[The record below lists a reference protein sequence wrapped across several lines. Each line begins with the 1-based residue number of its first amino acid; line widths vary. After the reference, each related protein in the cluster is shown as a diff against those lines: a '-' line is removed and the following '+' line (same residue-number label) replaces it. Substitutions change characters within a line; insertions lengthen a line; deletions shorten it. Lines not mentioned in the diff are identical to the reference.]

1 MSANQKSDVHN
12 QADVRSQA
20 NIEAQNAK
28 ANTPQVSQAP
38 GNPSRPSS
46 EPVIQSGGRGI
57 VGGKYG
63 VQITTGH
70 ENAYGESQGRSNVSE
85 KFQQQTGGNS
95 QDYNA
100 MASEYAKS
108 LVVNRGLAP
117 NSAEFNTAF
126 QNYLQANRLEQTK
139 PESAASRQ
147 ESAKPLSYDEN
158 YGYSG
163 STKVAPIIANNFVKN
178 PLETNFDLSKDK
190 LAAQYRRQS
199 RDSFNLTPIIAT
211 PQSEGKFFGYAWAS
225 GQRDIIRAKIFTG
238 QTQFSRGST
247 TEETAKNAAIA
258 KASKVY
264 PTFAKGNPLRDT
276 TVGGPIK
283 SSGGKNNQILLTEN
297 LGIGENISG
306 GQQPKSQKGNVVSEQ
321 VFNDYLSNIGSKG
334 GTIDVFA
341 PSGAKI
347 GTVKPDEFG
356 KSVINDIIT
365 SNPGSY
371 VKESFTS
378 NYDSGLARSFA
389 DYVSKYGSEGAT
401 IGLFQGKTKVAEV
414 SGPNAYRETIPLL
427 SKYQN
432 LSAQVVF
439 STTREGKELSSNLIN
454 KARTVGSPTI
464 DIFETPQV
472 GPPSKIAT
480 IPTEKAQ
487 TLLPGILDKYAT
499 QNISFSFNPK
509 SQTNPKDT
517 TLIPASVLPLEL
529 NYQSSKA
536 FTGQYFNLEQ
546 AIGGFVGGQKA
557 SAQLPLT
564 SSEYKSSSLFGITVP
579 NFKGTISEFGSNLG
593 AYLKEGIKSA
603 PPFVAGIGQE
613 YYNLITTGKSGGPE
627 VKPANLQAYIS
638 IPLQKLFYPKDIM
651 AENSAQRMSNVQSY
665 IHTTFGNP
673 IRQSGIPIPQSVQN
687 PKTVGAFLGTAA
699 GIGYSFGSGLPFGKL
714 ISREPIILE
723 GKVMAKM
730 PSGEGFVEVPGTIK
744 ISGAT
749 LFGTSKYAIGLG
761 MKSSEGTKIPL
772 ISTLRP
778 QTPYMREILG
788 KVEATSERG
797 AEAGAVTN
805 LTANKLYTSKGAE
818 VMSEVGVV
826 PENQQ
831 QLVNLGQLISK
842 KGDITK
848 IPNVKIPKSDVK
860 KYVGQMI
867 LTGNPEVNL
876 STTETLGQGQVSGI
890 VPTFK
895 GSFGNVLPINYF
907 NKELSLE
914 SAKQYSTYFTSSS
927 KTFPINFP
935 KSETPIPVRDIT
947 TIHDLDADLKR
958 LEKQQN
964 LQAKK
969 GESIYKNTEEF
980 GKVLKQDVEQ
990 SNKILDLLQANVKV
1004 PKGFGFAKSGKTN
1017 IAYGKI
1023 SSLNKQGKPQN
1034 VEGETVINLLGIRDE
1049 INTEGAAG
1057 KSSKYTLG
1065 RSFNVEPPKGEVN
1078 YGGLKVKT
1086 ISFQTWAKL
1095 KSVLSY
1101 QSKETY
1107 GKYQNAEPDI
1117 YKTGLT
1123 TFAGKRNIVSPPLIR
1138 VKDVPDLYSIS
1149 RYAERTTKGG
1159 TSKRF
1164 GQLANMLQ
1172 EQYPYLDWQKIGL
1185 ESKNTVYQISPQ
1197 LKQSAK
1203 NNIPST
1209 NISPTSVFP
1218 TSISSQSQQSK
1229 KLVSSTKSS
1238 FSNISRI
1245 SGSSYK
1251 ISGTSKSSPTSPRS
1265 SVSALSP
1272 TSPQFSPISKA
1283 SPISSISKSA
1293 KSFLSPFISPRSF
1306 TSPSVSSPTS
1316 PRSSYSPSTRS
1327 STSPSGRPSP
1337 SSPSGRTSPNSIFSP
1352 ISPTSP
1358 SSRANQFKSPNFNFP
1373 PPSRNIPIPRLGSFP
1388 KRPRYRPKEGP
1399 TRTYL
1404 YNVNNVFASSLSLK
1418 AGK

>member
-28 ANTPQVSQAP
+28 QNTPQVSQAP
-38 GNPSRPSS
+38 GNPIRPSS

-63 VQITTGH
+63 VQITTGN
-70 ENAYGESQGRSNVSE
+70 ENAYGESQGRPNVNE

-95 QDYNA
+95 QDYNT
-100 MASEYAKS
+100 MAAEYAKS
-108 LVVNRGLAP
+108 LVINRGLAP
-117 NSAEFNTAF
+117 NSNEFNTAF
-126 QNYLQANRLEQTK
+126 QNYLQANRLEQVK
-139 PESAASRQ
+139 PESVASRQ
-147 ESAKPLSYDEN
+147 ESAKPLAYDEN

-163 STKVAPIIANNFVKN
+163 GVKVAPIIAQNFVKN

-190 LAAQYRRQS
+190 LATQYRRQS
-199 RDSFNLTPIIAT
+199 RDLFNEKPTVET
-211 PQSEGKFFGYAWAS
+211 SQSVGKSFGYAWAS
-225 GQRDIIRAKIFTG
+225 GQRDIIGAKIFTG

-247 TEETAKNAAIA
+247 TEEAAKNAAII

-276 TVGGPIK
+276 TLGGPIK

-297 LGIGENISG
+297 LGVGDNISG
-306 GQQPKSQKGNVVSEQ
+306 RQQSKQTNVPQMSFEDFFSAAQ
-321 VFNDYLSNIGSKG
+321 AKGSK
-334 GTIDVFA
+334 IDIFNA
-341 PSGAKI
+341 QGAKV
-347 GTVKPDEFG
+347 GTVNADTKG
-356 KSVINDIIT
+356 LQTLT
-365 SNPGSY
+365 SLGDVQGIY
-371 VKESFTS
+371 FKEQRLPS
-378 NYDSGLARSFA
+378 NQPLDRSFA

-427 SKYQN
+427 NKYPQG
-432 LSAQVVF
+432 LEARVVY
-439 STTREGKELSSNLIN
+439 STTREGKELSSSLIN
-454 KARTVGSPTI
+454 KARTIGSPTI
-464 DIFETPQV
+464 DVFETPQV
-472 GPPSKIAT
+472 GPPSKITT

-487 TLLPGILDKYAT
+487 TLLPGILDKYTT

-509 SQTNPKDT
+509 TQTNPKDT
-517 TLIPASVLPLEL
+517 TLTPASVLPLEL

-536 FTGQYFNLEQ
+536 FTGQYFNLAQ
-546 AIGGFVGGQKA
+546 SVGGFIGGQKA

-564 SSEYKSSSLFGITVP
+564 TSEYKSSSLFGITVP

-593 AYLKEGIKSA
+593 AYLKEGIKST

-613 YYNLITTGKSGGPE
+613 YYNLITTGKSGGAE
-627 VKPANLQAYIS
+627 IKPANLQAYLS

-651 AENSAQRMSNVQSY
+651 AENAAQRMANVQSY

-723 GKVMAKM
+723 GRIMAKM

-778 QTPYMREILG
+778 QTSYMREILG

-818 VMSEVGVV
+818 VMSQVGVV
-826 PENQQ
+826 PEKQQ

-935 KSETPIPVRDIT
+935 RSETLIPVRDVN

-1023 SSLNKQGKPQN
+1023 SSLNKQGKPQT

-1057 KSSKYTLG
+1057 ESSKYTLG

-1197 LKQSAK
+1197 LKQSTK
-1203 NNIPST
+1203 NNILST
-1209 NISPTSVFP
+1209 NISPTSIFP

-1238 FSNISRI
+1238 FSNVSRI

-1251 ISGTSKSSPTSPRS
+1251 ISGASKSSPTSPRS

-1272 TSPQFSPISKA
+1272 TSPRFSPISKT
-1283 SPISSISKSA
+1283 SPISSTSKSA
-1293 KSFLSPFISPRSF
+1293 KSFSSPFISPRSF

-1316 PRSSYSPSTRS
+1316 PRSPYNPSSRSP
-1327 STSPSGRPSP
+1327 TSPSGRPSP

-1358 SSRANQFKSPNFNFP
+1358 SSRTNQFKPPNFNFP
-1373 PPSRNIPIPRLGSFP
+1373 PPSRNIPIPRLGYFP
-1388 KRPRYRPKEGP
+1388 KKPRYRPKEGP

-1404 YNVNNVFASSLSLK
+1404 YGVQNIFASSLSLK